1 MGSARGRAGMTFPR
15 REDIPMGRMRIV
27 LVHPAGSNWIPGK
40 KDVTAVANRMVP
52 SGLLS
57 IAAYLEASGHDVL
70 VHDCLG
76 PHAPPDAPRNARAVI
91 DLAPDMVGFSTT
103 TSSFLGGHEMAR
115 IIKDARPQTRTV
127 FGGVHVSALGPELLE
142 RFGSIDCLVIGEGEQ
157 TLAELAG
164 GRPESAITGLIWRDG
179 DRVATNAP
187 RPHLGSLD
195 DLPFPAY
202 EKLVGFPRG
211 YNLPPF
217 SYVRAPGTAMITS
230 RGCVYQCSYCDRSVF
245 GRSFRSN
252 SAEYI
257 YEHMKY
263 LRSRFGIRH
272 VNIYDDLFT
281 TNRKRI
287 MTLCHRLA
295 ERPVGVQFNCA
306 VRVGHTDDE
315 LLTALK
321 QAGCLMVS
329 LGVESG
335 DPALLEELKAGVTLD
350 EVRATVRKIQDKGLR
365 AKGLF
370 MMGVVGETEESIR
383 KTSDFVIELGLDDM
397 NMSKFTPFPG
407 APCWRTIGEHGAF
420 EEDWRRMN
428 ALNFVFVPKGIE
440 SRQRLDELYNTHV
453 KRFYTDPGWR
463 RRLRGRLWQ
472 HRHTLWH
479 MLKNLP
485 AFLAARRHFEPGR

>member
-1 MGSARGRAGMTFPR
+1 
-15 REDIPMGRMRIV
+15 MRIV

-40 KDVTAVANRMVP
+40 KDVTVVANRMVP
-52 SGLLS
+52 SGILS
-57 IAAYLEASGHDVL
+57 IASYLEKAGHEVF

-76 PHAPPDAPRNARAVI
+76 PRAPLGAAANAQAVI
-91 DLAPDMVGFSTT
+91 ELSPDIVGFSAT
-103 TSSFLGGHEMAR
+103 TSSFLDGHEMAR
-115 IIKDARPQTRTV
+115 LIKDARPQTRTV
-127 FGGVHVSALGPELLE
+127 FGGVHVSALGEKILD
-142 RFGSIDCLVIGEGEQ
+142 RFEAIDSLVIGEGEQ
-157 TLAELAG
+157 TMAELAD
-164 GRPESAITGLIWRDG
+164 GRPESRITGLVWRDK
-179 DRVATNAP
+179 DRIITNGP
-187 RPHLGSLD
+187 RLHLDTLD

-202 EKLVGFPRG
+202 EKLAGFPRR

-217 SYVRAPGTAMITS
+217 SYIHSPGTAMITS

-252 SAEYI
+252 SADYI

-272 VNIYDDLFT
+272 INIYDDLFT

-287 MTLCHRLA
+287 MALCTRLA
-295 ERPVGVQFNCA
+295 QHPVGVQFNCA
-306 VRVGHTDDE
+306 VRIGHTDDE

-329 LGVESG
+329 VGVESG
-335 DPALLEELKAGVTLD
+335 DPELLEKLKAGVTLED
-350 EVRATVRKIQDKGLR
+350 VRATVRLIQEKGLR

-407 APCWRTIGEHGAF
+407 APCWQTIEEHGTF
-420 EEDWRRMN
+420 QEDWRLMN
-428 ALNFVFVPKGIE
+428 ALNFVFVPEGVE
-440 SRQRLDELYNTHV
+440 SRERLDELYNLHV
-453 KRFYTDPGWR
+453 KRFYTDPKWR
-463 RRLRGRLWQ
+463 RKLRSRLWQ
-472 HRHTLWH
+472 HRSTLWH

-485 AFLAARRHFEPGR
+485 AFLAARRHFEPQGK